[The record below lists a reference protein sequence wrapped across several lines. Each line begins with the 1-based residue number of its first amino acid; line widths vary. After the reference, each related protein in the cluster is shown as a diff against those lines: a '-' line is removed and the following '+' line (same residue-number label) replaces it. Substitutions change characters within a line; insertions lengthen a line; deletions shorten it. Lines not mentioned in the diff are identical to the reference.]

1 LARRIIFRDVPNNL
15 GSTSNP
21 AIGYKSVG
29 YQLGTFSQKY
39 SSGLIEPIGGGGGD
53 SEFLNNQIFYVSKS
67 YNTPGNA
74 VVSGLTLLD
83 IASSN
88 TTYSQQLSNAMMGSR
103 NHPYPCPW
111 SARNAALDAINSS
124 TIQSALVMVLDSE
137 YTVGSDDPSSNGS
150 IYGTAGDGTI
160 TDVQFSSANTTDISS
175 LLKDKISYYFNKNS
189 GVVYLNSSYSIYFGY
204 NIDISDSPWESS
216 ILGEGYF
223 KQIFGEV
230 NGWNALFIKIDNAR
244 SIMRFECDYIS
255 LQQWD
260 NFLFLNFK
268 DIDMHIRSCELADTN
283 FIGIGSDREGDG
295 DVCNLSVNIDNIR
308 FGDGVLSVP
317 TADDFWYNIVT
328 YNVQSLRFKN
338 IHINYN
344 NTYCK
349 INPVSLF
356 YGLSDTKGVNNFN
369 FNFKSSNFIQEDPG
383 VVIANS
389 EGLICILA
397 GNYSGS
403 PTASYTNNSFI
414 FNFGSVVTET
424 TLASTNVYSG
434 YCVATSS
441 VNNTFH
447 LIVDKHVKKINPYAF
462 RAAENIRFGQS
473 GIGGE
478 TASVSI
484 EGDFYNSEAE
494 VISFETTSELV
505 FVPCKVNLK
514 GYYKTSA
521 STPVI
526 AINMGNNKCVSLV
539 DAILVNSLLGTNP
552 VITIINDSPS
562 VNPITTP
569 GSPYIA
575 NRDIYIKNVHSTY
588 DAHPSIIQN
597 GETMSTNID
606 INSYY

>member
-1 LARRIIFRDVPNNL
+1 MARRIIFRDIPNNL

-29 YQLGTFSQKY
+29 YQSGTFSQKY
-39 SSGLIEPIGGGGGD
+39 PSGLIEPIGGG
-53 SEFLNNQIFYVSKS
+53 SEFLNNQIFYVSKG

-74 VVSGLTLLD
+74 VVSGLTLGD
-83 IASSN
+83 ITSSN

-137 YTVGSDDPSSNGS
+137 YTVGSDNPSSNGS

-160 TDVQFSSANTTDISS
+160 TDVQFGTSNTTNVSS
-175 LLKDKISYYFNKNS
+175 LLQDKISYYFTKNS
-189 GVVYLNSSYSIYFGY
+189 GIVYLNSSYPIYFGY
-204 NIDISDSPWESS
+204 NIDLSDSPWESS

-230 NGWNALFIKIDNAR
+230 NGWNALFIEIDNAR

-260 NFLFLNFK
+260 NFLFFNFK
-268 DIDMHIRSCELADTN
+268 DIDMHIRSCEIADSN

-308 FGDGVLSVP
+308 FGDGVLSIP
-317 TADDFWYNIVT
+317 TTDDYWYNIST
-328 YNVQSLRFKN
+328 KSLQSLRYKN
-338 IHINYN
+338 VFINYN
-344 NTYCK
+344 NAYCK
-349 INPVSLF
+349 VNPISLF
-356 YGLSDTKGVNNFN
+356 YGLAGTKGVNNFN

-383 VVIANS
+383 VVGANDD
-389 EGLICILA
+389 GLISVLT
-397 GNYSGS
+397 GNYGAH

-414 FNFGSVVTET
+414 FNFGNVVTET
-424 TLASTNVYSG
+424 TLVGTNVSSG
-434 YCVATSS
+434 YGVATSS

-447 LIVDKHVKKINPYAF
+447 LIADKHVKKINPYSF
-462 RAAENIRFGQS
+462 RSVENIKFKEGPTNYV
-473 GIGGE
+473 GGE

-494 VISFETTSELV
+494 VVSFETTSGLAS
-505 FVPCKVNLK
+505 VPCKVNLK
-514 GYYKTSA
+514 GYYNTSA

-526 AINMGNNKCVSLV
+526 AINMGNNKCISLV
-539 DAILVNSLLGTNP
+539 DAILVNSSLGS
-552 VITIINDSPS
+552 IATIVNDSPS
-562 VNPITTP
+562 VNPVTTP
-569 GSPYIA
+569 GSPFVV

-588 DAHPSIIQN
+588 GVGSGIVQN